1 MKRLPWL
8 ATLVVLAAV
17 ATMVALG
24 LWQVGRA
31 VEKERLLAQY
41 EAVAGLPPVALPAA
55 GTAGGEPAPL
65 FRRTRAD
72 CIAPGPSRVVAGRNR
87 EGRSGFSHWV
97 ECRGGPRADIG
108 WSDRPTPVRWAGGPL
123 SGIIAPDQQRG
134 FRLVADRGQA
144 GLAASSAPNVA
155 DIPNNHRS
163 YAFQW
168 FAFALAALIIFG
180 LALRA
185 RKARP

>member
-1 MKRLPWL
+1 MRRLPWI

-31 VEKERLLAQY
+31 EEKERLLAQY
-41 EAVAGLPPVALPAA
+41 EAAAGLPPVALPVP
-55 GTAGGEPAPL
+55 GQPVPL
-65 FRRTRAD
+65 YRRTTATCQSPGLSRA
-72 CIAPGPSRVVAGRNR
+72 VAGRNTQ
-87 EGRSGFSHWV
+87 GQSGYSHWV
-97 ECRGGPRADIG
+97 ECRGGPRVDIG
-108 WSDRPTPVRWAGGPL
+108 WSARPFPVRWSGGPV
-123 SGIIAPDQQRG
+123 SGTIAADRQRG
-134 FRLVADRGQA
+134 YRLVADTGLA
-144 GLAASSAPNVA
+144 GLAASAEPNVA

-168 FAFALAALIIFG
+168 FAFAAAALIIFG

-185 RKARP
+185 RKPRP